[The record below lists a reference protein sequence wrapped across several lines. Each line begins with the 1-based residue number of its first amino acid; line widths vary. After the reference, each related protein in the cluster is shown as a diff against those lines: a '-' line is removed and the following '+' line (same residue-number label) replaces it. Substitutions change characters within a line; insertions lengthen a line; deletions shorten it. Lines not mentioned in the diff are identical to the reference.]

1 MITIRQD
8 MRHNSFLKSAIV
20 VAFTHVCMFV
30 DAIYIFKWRSFPHT
44 CNNDVAHFLS
54 DSRAVLVE
62 FPDDSDPV
70 YDPYRD
76 VFDDRKRGKKV
87 QRTHSDLTGTKRKK
101 RERKYDSPY
110 DLESRPSHRG
120 KREESDH
127 RHKGSVDSRL
137 PRTASAEV
145 HERQPRDHKH
155 REMRHNMNG
164 VRSDNKDTKPEVNEQ
179 ELSQTDS
186 AKLRAM
192 QDKSKDH
199 VDGKPASS
207 QWNHTSEEL
216 KLNLPKDSDDED
228 LGVTRYEYSGHL
240 TRDGSSDRRGE
251 VRNQVNESTF
261 VSVKVRPDMY
271 EKNGYDNQGFSE
283 EDPPSSRAP
292 VKGRARADSNTD
304 GKVIPLFASTYG
316 SSFTK
321 CVNIIHYWA
330 FFIWCMVLH
339 GNCAFWL
346 ILKGFANFL
355 AHF

>member
-1 MITIRQD
+1 M
-8 MRHNSFLKSAIV
+8 
-20 VAFTHVCMFV
+20 
-30 DAIYIFKWRSFPHT
+30 
-44 CNNDVAHFLS
+44 AHGLS

-110 DLESRPSHRG
+110 DLESRPSHPG

-145 HERQPRDHKH
+145 HERQSRDHKH

-321 CVNIIHYWA
+321 CVNIIHY
-330 FFIWCMVLH
+330 
-339 GNCAFWL
+339 
-346 ILKGFANFL
+346 
-355 AHF
+355 